1 MTADGVLEPTA
12 LARLQR
18 IGGAKLV
25 RQLIEMYVAL
35 GPDRI
40 GALRD
45 GVAAAD
51 AQRVERAA
59 HTLKS
64 TAGNL
69 GAVQLQHTAQSL
81 ETLAAE
87 GAIDPALAALCE
99 AQYHDAVAALQRALE
114 ELEQ

>member
-1 MTADGVLEPTA
+1 MTDGVLEPTA
-12 LARLQR
+12 IARLQR
-18 IGGAKLV
+18 IGGTRLV

-35 GPDRI
+35 GPERI
-40 GALRD
+40 AALRD
-45 GVAAAD
+45 GVASSD

-81 ETLAAE
+81 ETAAAE
-87 GAIDPALAALCE
+87 GTVDPALAALCE
-99 AQYHDAVAALQRALE
+99 TQYHDAVAALQRALE
-114 ELEQ
+114 ELEE